1 VKSEVDLPQV
11 ALNRDQRIR
20 MIVVGIF
27 VALSLAR
34 VVPDIVRAV
43 YPIHYFG
50 YVTNGDGVIIEV
62 NRHLSRVAATPRKG
76 GSRDPVD
83 EPQVGDQVRVDRIKP
98 FDRKAGITGE
108 GFSYD
113 NPDRRLPIERNGQER
128 ILHLVGHPE
137 SVALRFLD
145 LLRILLYIVSIG
157 LGSIL
162 FLVKPSI
169 ATGAFFIFC
178 LGGVEAPATYLDS
191 IVPQPWRPIL
201 PWIDL
206 TIQGFVRPAL
216 LVFAFCLIDGDRDAA
231 RERAFAWIAGAAALA
246 LGTLHAYSVWRID
259 YAGLPAESYDLAFKE
274 ASYVVTAL
282 TTVVF
287 IVAFVRAQHNDRHRI
302 GWIVVAFAFAGLARL
317 ASDALFPGRIPL
329 WLNSVFVSM
338 TIVPI
343 VAIWVAVVRHRFF
356 NVDFVVSR
364 AVVYVAL
371 TAAVFGSL
379 YVIEEVGT
387 YIFSMNSDLSYAFII
402 LICTGVGS
410 LTGKIKEVL
419 DHFVDRFIFQDR
431 HQQRKAL
438 EFIAGY
444 ILDAE
449 TVEDVHRALL
459 QDAPHA
465 LKLTFGGILERQ
477 PDGGYEL
484 AESVD
489 WPDDCV
495 VKLGPSDELTQAITR
510 TRGALTFS
518 GNDTRLIQKSF
529 PHERLTFAAPLF
541 FDRTVSGIVV
551 YGHNVSGLDL
561 DPEERELLVRVVTHG
576 SISLNAIEL
585 ARYRSAP
592 PPLSAQPLGTG

>member
-1 VKSEVDLPQV
+1 
-11 ALNRDQRIR
+11 
-20 MIVVGIF
+20 MIVVSIL
-27 VALSLAR
+27 VALVLAR
-34 VVPDIVRAV
+34 VVPDVVRAM
-43 YPIHYFG
+43 YPLHYFG

-62 NRHLSRVAATPRKG
+62 NRHLPGTTAASQKT

-83 EPQVGDQVRVDRIKP
+83 APQVGDVVRVDRIKAY
-98 FDRKAGITGE
+98 DRKPGITGE

-113 NPDRRLPIERNGQER
+113 NPDRRLPIERNGKER
-128 ILHLVGHPE
+128 ILHLIGRAE
-137 SVALRFLD
+137 SPTLRFLD
-145 LLRILLYIVSIG
+145 MLRIMLFIVSIG

-178 LGGVEAPATYLDS
+178 LGGVEAPATYLDG
-191 IVPQPWRPIL
+191 IIPQPWRPIL
-201 PWIDL
+201 LWIDL

-216 LVFAFCLIDGDRDAA
+216 LVFAFCLIDGDSDAPQ
-231 RERAFAWIAGAAALA
+231 ERAFAWIAGAVAVV

-259 YAGLPAESYDLAFKE
+259 YAGLPAESYDVAFKE
-274 ASYVVTAL
+274 ASYVITAL
-282 TTVVF
+282 TTVAF

-302 GWIVVAFAFAGLARL
+302 GWIVVAFAFAGVARL
-317 ASDALFPGRIPL
+317 ASDALFPGHIPL

-343 VAIWVAVVRHRFF
+343 VAIWIAVVRHRFF

-387 YIFSMNSDLSYAFII
+387 YIFSMNTDLSYAFII

-419 DHFVDRFIFQDR
+419 DHLVDRFIFQDR

-495 VKLGPSDELTQAITR
+495 VKLGPSDELTKAITR

-592 PPLSAQPLGTG
+592 PPLSVQPLGTG